1 MIKIE
6 FPADRADI
14 ALAFSVALQQLAGGT
29 AAAHISLAERLQQQ
43 HELDHKHVG
52 GAPGTTTGHAEV
64 VQTVAGQVDT
74 QTGELVEDEL
84 PATINDL
91 GRRDLKGV
99 AFDERY
105 CANAQDP
112 FYSSGKEKGQWKAK
126 RGLAAGVYENWYA
139 GQLATS
145 APAATDEDSDL
156 TPIVQTGAAFGAV
169 PSTLAPAPQTAGE
182 FMAWVAEK
190 QTAGK
195 LSQDAINNAYANL
208 GVRVQDLFPPTPEH
222 VVANNVRAL
231 HQHLA
236 QAAGA

>member
-14 ALAFSVALQQLAGGT
+14 ALAFSVALQQLASGT
-29 AAAHISLAERLQQQ
+29 ASGAA
-43 HELDHKHVG
+43 
-52 GAPGTTTGHAEV
+52 APLRNTVASAVVDAGTPIAAATV

-74 QTGELVEDEL
+74 QTGELVEEEL

-145 APAATDEDSDL
+145 APAATDEDSDP

-195 LSQDAINNAYANL
+195 LSQDAINNAYSSL